1 VPEVVPSRVCTVGAV
16 AVFVSTIG
24 AGAVV
29 VRVRAVEVPAT
40 LAAMAAA
47 AMAGAA
53 MVGAAGYGAA
63 ARYEVEPA
71 AGAVIAC
78 IGAAIEYAGF
88 PTGKSAEA
96 PIIGYVA
103 AEEAVAIPAGAA
115 EAVAIPAG
123 AVI

>member
-40 LAAMAAA
+40 LA

-96 PIIGYVA
+96 PIMGYVA
-103 AEEAVAIPAGAA
+103 VEEAVAIPAGAA